1 MKDKSVQFFG
11 RLFTSAIVLGIT
23 AFFTP
28 GFTYNNMWI
37 YASAVGIVTIIDFII
52 CILTGLYTH
61 PIIKAIIGFIL
72 CGIALYFIQF
82 LIVGY
87 ALSWLSILFG
97 VLVYAIIM
105 YMLPSKKIKNE

>member
-1 MKDKSVQFFG
+1 MKDNSIQFFG
-11 RLFTSAIVLGIT
+11 RLITCIIILGIT

-28 GFTYNNMWI
+28 GFTSTSIWI
-37 YASAVGIVTIIDFII
+37 YLLAVGIVTIIDFIF
-52 CILTGLYTH
+52 CTLTGLYTH

-82 LIVGY
+82 LVVGY

-97 VLVYAIIM
+97 ALVYAIIM
-105 YMLPSKKIKNE
+105 YMLPSKKIK